1 MCVFQCVVLEV
12 PVVVLLLFVFPL
24 CCILSFSPLFRRLAL
39 CTIVEPREFNITEDA
54 NGFLVLDNERDTEQ
68 RRRII
73 HRNCSIGAHILTHVD
88 AGIGI
93 WGKAALLF
101 FLVFLSFLLFHLP
114 DGRIMLLWF
123 YPRVFNTT
131 AGDVGYMIRVET
143 RDTVQCRRSIHISCR
158 CVLHILAQ
166 LSV

>member
-1 MCVFQCVVLEV
+1 MRRIGSTRCCF
-12 PVVVLLLFVFPL
+12 VVVLVSLMFYF
-24 CCILSFSPLFRRLAL
+24 SFSPLFRRLAL

-101 FLVFLSFLLFHLP
+101 FGFPLFLTLP
-114 DGRIMLLWF
+114 SSGW
-123 YPRVFNTT
+123 
-131 AGDVGYMIRVET
+131 
-143 RDTVQCRRSIHISCR
+143 
-158 CVLHILAQ
+158 
-166 LSV
+166 